1 MQHAEI
7 SHRLDSSNPRDEVNL
22 ADDGALCLDAVQLL
36 QTDVEEINDA
46 PRLTIRQWREKY
58 RTDRDHRMSDRWSS
72 CLPLL
77 ITPGPARRHH
87 CNLWGVRLKPRGRRQ
102 GDQPVARQRAACED
116 GAGVYELGDG

>member
-1 MQHAEI
+1 
-7 SHRLDSSNPRDEVNL
+7 VNL

-36 QTDVEEINDA
+36 QTDVEAIIDA

-77 ITPGPARRHH
+77 ITAWSSAPTSLQSVRSPAQTNGPQTRRSTGGSTTGG
-87 CNLWGVRLKPRGRRQ
+87 L
-102 GDQPVARQRAACED
+102 
-116 GAGVYELGDG
+116 